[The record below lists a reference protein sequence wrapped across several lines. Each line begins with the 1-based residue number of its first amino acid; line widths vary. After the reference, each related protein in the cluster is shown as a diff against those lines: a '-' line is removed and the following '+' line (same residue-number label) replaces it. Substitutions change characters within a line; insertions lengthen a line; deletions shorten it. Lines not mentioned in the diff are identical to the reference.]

1 MKIGTLDTRLLEYHI
16 SKRIHCDVDARR
28 VCGAAVA
35 VLQRGELL
43 YRANFGRQHPE
54 KETPLRPDAV
64 FRIASMTKPITA
76 VAVLQLVQ
84 QGKLGLQDEVAKYL
98 PQYQQIPMAGGGCNT
113 VPMRIWHLLTHTS
126 GMEGV
131 PSYKD
136 ITHHMLPE
144 DNKNTAAAADFYATL
159 PLPYEPG
166 TYRRYS
172 GRAAFDLLGRIVE
185 LASGVEF
192 AEYLRQ
198 NIFQP
203 CGMVDTTFAP
213 SPAQWERMVGLHDY
227 IGRCSLA
234 APTVPGCVVDDCPV
248 THPLGGGGL
257 ASTMDDYIKFAQ
269 VLQNKGQTPNGRILD
284 EMWIHE
290 MARPQLPVELMSEDV
305 NQGLGVRVIT
315 GDGYPWLP
323 VGAFGWSGAYGTHFW
338 IDPVNEIT
346 AIYMKNSRYD
356 GGSGAITAKHFEE
369 DVFQSIL

>member
-1 MKIGTLDTRLLEYHI
+1 MKTGTIDTRLLEYHI
-16 SKRIHCDVDARR
+16 SKRIQADVEARR

-43 YRANFGRQHPE
+43 YRAEFGYQHPE
-54 KETPLRPDAV
+54 RQEPLRRDAV

-76 VAVLQLVQ
+76 VAVLQLAQ
-84 QGKLGLQDEVAKYL
+84 QGKLDLQDEVAKYL
-98 PQYQQIPMAGGGCNT
+98 PRYARLPMAGGGYNQ

-126 GMEGV
+126 AMEGV

-144 DNKNTAAAADFYATL
+144 DNVCTAASADFYATL

-185 LASGVEF
+185 VVSGVEF

-198 NIFQP
+198 NIFLP
-203 CGMVDTTFAP
+203 CGLKDTTFAP
-213 SPAQWERMVGLHDY
+213 NADQWERMVGLHDY
-227 IGRCSLA
+227 IGRRSVA
-234 APTVPGCVVDDCPV
+234 AVTIPGCVVDDCPV

-257 ASTMDDYIKFAQ
+257 ASTMDDYIKFTRMLQSKGMAPGGR
-269 VLQNKGQTPNGRILD
+269 VLEECWID
-284 EMWIHE
+284 EMRK
-290 MARPQLPVELMSEDV
+290 AQLSVELMSESV

-315 GDGYPWLP
+315 GDGYPWLAD
-323 VGAFGWSGAYGTHFW
+323 GTYGWSGAYGTHFW
-338 IDPVNEIT
+338 IDPKNEIT

-356 GGSGAITAKHFEE
+356 GGSGALTGKHFEE
-369 DVFQSIL
+369 DVFLSIL

>member
-1 MKIGTLDTRLLEYHI
+1 MKIGTLDSRLLGHNI
-16 SKRIHCDVDARR
+16 SKRILEDIQSQR

-35 VLQRGELL
+35 VLQRGEIV
-43 YRANFGRQHPE
+43 YRDTFGYQHPGSSE
-54 KETPLRPDAV
+54 PLRKDAV

-84 QGKLGLQDEVAKYL
+84 QGILRLEDEVAKYV
-98 PQYQQIPMAGGGCNT
+98 PQYERIPMAEGGFNK

-131 PSYKD
+131 PSYKE
-136 ITHHMLPE
+136 IAHRLSPE
-144 DNKNTAAAADFYATL
+144 HNRSTEAAAYFYATL

-185 LASGVEF
+185 VATGVEF
-192 AEYLRQ
+192 AEYLRR
-198 NIFQP
+198 NIFVP

-213 SPAQWERMVGLHDY
+213 SPAQWERMVGMHNYQD
-227 IGRCSLA
+227 GCSVVY
-234 APTVPGCVVDDCPV
+234 PTVPGCVVDDCPV

-257 ASTMDDYIKFAQ
+257 VSTMDDYIKFAQ
-269 VLQNKGQTPNGRILD
+269 VLLNKGATPNGRIID
-284 EMWIHE
+284 EAWIDE
-290 MARPQLPVELMSEDV
+290 MARVQLPVELMSEEE

-315 GDGYPWLP
+315 GEGYPWLP
-323 VGAFGWSGAYGTHFW
+323 VGTFGWSGAYGTHFW
-338 IDPVNEIT
+338 IDPVNEII

-356 GGSGAITAKHFEE
+356 GGSGALTGKHFEE
-369 DVFQSIL
+369 DVFNSIL